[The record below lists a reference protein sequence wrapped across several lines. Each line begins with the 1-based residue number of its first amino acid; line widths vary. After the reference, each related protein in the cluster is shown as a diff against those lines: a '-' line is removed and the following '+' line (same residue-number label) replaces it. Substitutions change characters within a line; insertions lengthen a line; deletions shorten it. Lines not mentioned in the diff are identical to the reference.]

1 MPLIGTRG
9 AASVRGF
16 GGFNVPEQYWF
27 AELNNAGSIWYGVAK
42 DTAGYLY
49 PAGEL
54 YKGALQ
60 NDCVIAKYN
69 SVGVVQW
76 QKSLGGVN
84 DNYFTSIAVD
94 TSNNIYCGGV
104 VNNDILVVKY
114 NTSGV
119 LQWQNKLAST
129 PAAADIGRAVA
140 VDASNNVYVVGS
152 TTISGYKYGVIAKY
166 NTSGAIQWQRT
177 LGDGITNV
185 EFYGVAVDSSNNVYV
200 VGERDNPTGEVIT
213 VKYNSAG
220 TIQWQR
226 KLFGSNDAGRAVAVD
241 SAANVYVLAEGGGS
255 STTLL
260 IKYNTSG
267 TLQWQKSIN
276 QLYAAAL
283 AVDTAQNICV
293 LVSAGNAYVVKF
305 NSSGAL
311 LWQRSLTT
319 LYLYSITTTI
329 NNSIV
334 LGGDRGDQ
342 SELALLP
349 YDGGRLGTYNVGVGS
364 LLPGTVTYAVSSLT
378 ISTPTMTS
386 ATSTLTDAAGSL
398 TASSATLT
406 AATQTF
412 VPSLTYI

>member
-27 AELNNAGSIWYGVAK
+27 AELNSASSTWYGVAK

-49 PAGEL
+49 PAGAL
-54 YKGALQ
+54 YKGASQ

-84 DNYFTSIAVD
+84 NNYFTSTAVD

-129 PAAADIGRAVA
+129 PPAADIGRAVA

-152 TTISGYKYGVIAKY
+152 TTISGYKQGVIAKY

-177 LGDGITNV
+177 LSGGITNV
-185 EFYGVAVDSSNNVYV
+185 EFYGVAIDSSNNVYV
-200 VGERDNPTGEVIT
+200 VGERDATGEVIT

-226 KLFGSNDAGRAVAVD
+226 ELFGANDSGRAVAVD
-241 SAANVYVLAEGGGS
+241 SAANVYVLASGGGGG
-255 STTLL
+255 TTLL

-276 QLYAAAL
+276 QPTAAAL

-293 LVSAGNAYVVKF
+293 LVSSGDAYVVKF
-305 NSSGAL
+305 DSSGAL

-334 LGGDRGDQ
+334 LGGERSTIQ

-364 LLPGTVTYAVSSLT
+364 LSPGTVTYAVSSLT
-378 ISTPTMTS
+378 ISTSTRTS
-386 ATSTLTDAAGSL
+386 VTSTLVDAAGSL